1 MKFNIEINP
10 SILDSTLR
18 SIGVEEYDI
27 SLIQLLQKK
36 IGSKKEVPI
45 KSPIETIIGIGV

>member
-1 MKFNIEINP
+1 MKFKIEINP

-27 SLIQLLQKK
+27 SLIQVA
-36 IGSKKEVPI
+36 SKEK
-45 KSPIETIIGIGV
+45 